1 MKNYYMGIDNGGTLC
16 KAVIFDNDGREVAS
30 GSCKLDLETPGPGRT
45 ERNMD
50 YLWACNVQAIRSA
63 VEKSPVPADMIKGI
77 ACSGH
82 GKGLYLWGKDNR
94 PGYNGIVSTDSRAWE
109 YPKKW
114 TADGTKERVFEKT
127 CQDVLASQPV
137 SILNWLRDHEPGI
150 VENTQ
155 WIFEVKD
162 YIRFRLTG
170 EAYAEITDY
179 SGSNM
184 MNLKTVSFDRD
195 LLDLFGLGDCYE
207 KLPPLKRSTDL
218 CGTVTEETAALTGLK
233 AGTPVGGGMFDID
246 ACAIAMD
253 ITDDRN
259 ICVIAGTWS
268 INEYISREP
277 VLNKT
282 IMMNSMY
289 CLDGYYLVEE
299 CSPTSAGNLD
309 WFAEFFLDEENRE
322 AEKRGMNIFQYC
334 DTLVQSISP
343 ASQSILFLP
352 YIFGSNYNPN
362 AKSCFVGMDRSHT
375 RAHMIRAVFEGIV
388 FSHMI
393 HIEKLLMNRRH
404 TDALRLA
411 GGAANS
417 RVWAQMF
424 ADVSGLPVEIIDT
437 KELGALGV
445 AMAAAVAA
453 GEYSDLGA
461 AAEKMVRIKDRILP
475 DKSLKKYYDDKFV
488 HYKKVVE
495 ALDPLWDGMV
505 KSTGG

>member
-1 MKNYYMGIDNGGTLC
+1 MKKFYMGIDNGGTLC
-16 KAVIFDNDGREVAS
+16 KAVIFDNDGREVSS
-30 GSCKLDLETPGPGRT
+30 GSCKLKMEIPGPGRT
-45 ERNMD
+45 ERDMN
-50 YLWACNVQAIRSA
+50 YLWESNVKAIRA
-63 VEKSPVPADMIKGI
+63 ALEKTSIQPEEIKGV

-82 GKGLYLWGKDNR
+82 GKGLYLWGKDGQ
-94 PGYNGIVSTDSRAWE
+94 PSYSGIVSTDSRAWK
-109 YPKKW
+109 YPKQWKKEGI
-114 TADGTKERVFEKT
+114 TAKAFEKT
-127 CQDVLASQPV
+127 YQDVLASQPV
-137 SILNWLRDHEPGI
+137 SILSWLRDNEPGVI
-150 VENTQ
+150 ENTK

-195 LLDLFGLGDCYE
+195 LMKLFGLEECYE
-207 KLPPLKRSTDL
+207 KLPPLKKSTDL
-218 CGTVTEETAALTGLK
+218 CGTISEETAMATGLR

-253 ITDDRN
+253 ITNEKN

-268 INEYISREP
+268 INEYISKKP
-277 VLNKT
+277 ILNKT

-289 CLDGYYLVEE
+289 CLDGYFLVEE
-299 CSPTSAGNLD
+299 CSPTSAGNLA
-309 WFAEFFLDEENRE
+309 WFVESFLDKEKKE
-322 AEKRGMNIFQYC
+322 AEEKGMNVFQYC
-334 DTLVQSISP
+334 DELVQSISP
-343 ASQSILFLP
+343 SDQSILFLP

-362 AKSCFVGMDRSHT
+362 AKSCFIGMDRSHS
-375 RAHMIRAVFEGIV
+375 RAHIIRSVFEGIV

-393 HIEKLLMNRRH
+393 HLEKLLMNRKS
-404 TDALRLA
+404 TDSLRLA

-424 ADVSGLPVEIIDT
+424 ADVSGIPVEIIDT

-445 AMAAAVAA
+445 AMAAAVAE
-453 GEYSDLGA
+453 GEFQNLPA
-461 AAEKMVRIKDRILP
+461 AAEKMVRIKEKIIP
-475 DKSLKKYYDDKFV
+475 DASLKKVYDKKYS
-488 HYKKVVE
+488 HYKNVVE

-505 KSTGG
+505 KNIGA